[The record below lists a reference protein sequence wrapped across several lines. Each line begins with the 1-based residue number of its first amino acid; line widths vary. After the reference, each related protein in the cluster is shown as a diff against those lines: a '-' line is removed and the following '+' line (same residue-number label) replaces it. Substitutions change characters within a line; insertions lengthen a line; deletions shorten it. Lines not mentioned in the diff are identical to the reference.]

1 MTQTYDFNDGR
12 GPVPA
17 QQHPNGGGWV
27 ADTATVA
34 ETAYVGPDA
43 RVFGSARVSG
53 SAEVFGKA
61 RVFGSARVY
70 GSAVVFGNA
79 VVFNIA
85 RVYGNARI
93 SGSAVVFNIAQ
104 VSGNARVFGSARVSD
119 PCSVAWGRTGGYDWT
134 AYVQEDGSVFLRYGC
149 EAHPLT
155 WWLEQ
160 DKSLSVK
167 HGEDESHWRFV
178 QHTINGAKILK
189 AKT

>member
-12 GPVPA
+12 GPVPT

-34 ETAYVGPDA
+34 EDHRAAGDPSVAVDLRAAGDPSAAEDPSVGSNV
-43 RVFGSARVSG
+43 RRL
-53 SAEVFGKA
+53 
-61 RVFGSARVY
+61 
-70 GSAVVFGNA
+70 
-79 VVFNIA
+79 
-85 RVYGNARI
+85 
-93 SGSAVVFNIAQ
+93 NIAQ